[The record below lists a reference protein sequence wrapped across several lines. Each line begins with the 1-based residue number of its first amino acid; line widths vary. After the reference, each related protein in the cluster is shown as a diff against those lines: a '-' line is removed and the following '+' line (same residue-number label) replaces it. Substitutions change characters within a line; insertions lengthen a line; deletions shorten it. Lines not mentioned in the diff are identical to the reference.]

1 MSRDKGLPIGPLGN
15 HRGRSSCG
23 FSIGGP
29 KGIMAPFLLASVYL
43 LSLSAVS
50 LSLRFVGV
58 FRSSSFA
65 SSTQHIMDLREE
77 SEFQNSSVRD
87 KVFGLSFFLSKIWV
101 FTHEESGCLI
111 SLPMKPIESK
121 KIVFL
126 FMGRKSGHPLQ
137 RYRILPQA
145 VESRFWFL
153 PRKAIEEDC
162 GCLLLS
168 IRGESRDIFN
178 IRNISE
184 QNAKELENLFQ

>member
-29 KGIMAPFLLASVYL
+29 KGIMAPFHLGSVYL

-111 SLPMKPIESK
+111 SLPMKPIES
-121 KIVFL
+121 
-126 FMGRKSGHPLQ
+126 RKSSFSSWVGNQ
-137 RYRILPQA
+137 VILSKGI
-145 VESRFWFL
+145 EYS
-153 PRKAIEEDC
+153 PRLWRAGSGFYPEK
-162 GCLLLS
+162 L
-168 IRGESRDIFN
+168 
-178 IRNISE
+178 
-184 QNAKELENLFQ
+184 